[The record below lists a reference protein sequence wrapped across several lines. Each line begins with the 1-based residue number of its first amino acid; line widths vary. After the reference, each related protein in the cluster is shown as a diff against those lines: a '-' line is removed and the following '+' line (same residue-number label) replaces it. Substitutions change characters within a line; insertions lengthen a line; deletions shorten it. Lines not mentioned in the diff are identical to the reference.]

1 MADPRSTGAPV
12 ADSLLS
18 VPPGPCVVPKSDAS
32 AGEVPRVSVVIP
44 TYQESESIEAVVAQV
59 SAALDRV
66 TQGSF
71 EVIVVD
77 DDSPDGT
84 WHVALGTVE
93 HFPRVRVMRR
103 TGDRGLST
111 AVVRGWQVARGEI
124 LGVIDGDLQHPPEVL
139 ALLYKKIGEGFDLVV
154 GSRHVAGGGVSDW
167 RLTRR
172 LLSRGAQAL
181 GLLLLPRVLT
191 RVSDPMSGCFMV
203 RREAI
208 ENVPF
213 SPVGYKILI
222 EVIGRGRVGSIGEI
236 GYVFRE
242 RSDGHSKVTLKVYV
256 DYVRHLARLR
266 VAALRQS
273 RS

>member
-1 MADPRSTGAPV
+1 M
-12 ADSLLS
+12 
-18 VPPGPCVVPKSDAS
+18 
-32 AGEVPRVSVVIP
+32 
-44 TYQESESIEAVVAQV
+44 
-59 SAALDRV
+59 
-66 TQGSF
+66 
-71 EVIVVD
+71 
-77 DDSPDGT
+77 
-84 WHVALGTVE
+84 
-93 HFPRVRVMRR
+93 
-103 TGDRGLST
+103 
-111 AVVRGWQVARGEI
+111 
-124 LGVIDGDLQHPPEVL
+124 
-139 ALLYKKIGEGFDLVV
+139 
-154 GSRHVAGGGVSDW
+154 
-167 RLTRR
+167 
-172 LLSRGAQAL
+172 

-242 RSDGHSKVTLKVYV
+242 RPGGHSKVTLKVYV

-273 RS
+273 RR

>member
-1 MADPRSTGAPV
+1 MPA
-12 ADSLLS
+12 ADSLLA
-18 VPPGPCVVPKSDAS
+18 VPPGPFVVPRSDAS

-84 WHVALGTVE
+84 WQVALGTVQ
-93 HFPRVRVMRR
+93 HFPSVRVMRR

-111 AVVRGWQVARGEI
+111 AVVRGWQVACGEI

-273 RS
+273 RR